1 MNVESLKTR
10 NIEYMVKTRSR
21 RVPYVVDRRPI
32 KSGAYYYLSF
42 IQGGNEVRR
51 IQIPETEI
59 LEIEYN
65 IH

>member
-1 MNVESLKTR
+1 
-10 NIEYMVKTRSR
+10 MVKTRSR